1 VRNYELVYVI
11 RPDLNQEE
19 MGTVRSEVR
28 GHVESMSGT
37 VEKEDSWGKRQLAFE
52 VKDFTE
58 GVYNVLQLKLPPET
72 PAKLKEQLKID
83 ERIIR
88 YMLTL
93 VDRKRKS

>member
-1 VRNYELVYVI
+1 MRNYELVYLI
-11 RPDLNQEE
+11 RPDLTEEE
-19 MGTVRSEVR
+19 MGAVRSEVR
-28 GHVESMSGT
+28 GHVEGMSGT

-72 PAKLKEQLKID
+72 PGKLKEQLKID